1 MGARI
6 YFNRFFSKIDGKN
19 IYDYTKLDTTIDDL
33 EGRIQYIYDLLNVIK
48 DKNGIEFSNDEFWNE
63 IFVQRPNKTSY
74 IDLIPNNETELYSDS
89 NVAKTLEMLSNY
101 ILWCDPDKNKKE
113 YIKIYDN
120 EKKFQEAISKDR
132 KYYNEH
138 GEVMNDMVIIL
149 GKKENYKKAKDEKVT
164 AEDLKKYPELR
175 EYKKEID
182 RLSSYI
188 REDRLYEFVEYMQ
201 NKGHTRIKTEKQ
213 AKSFLVNHIGELK
226 RDMLQA
232 KIKLVRP
239 IVWKA
244 PLKDEGRADWNELDV
259 LDITHVKPLLQLYR
273 EKDEYDFTSDID
285 CILYD
290 LGQVLKKVKFTKKQ
304 NEVLDL
310 WMKGDT
316 IKNIA
321 KELNRKLPSITGMLD
336 TIVKNIVQAYE
347 EELEDWYYLNICKGK
362 YKKCNVCG
370 EVKLVNKFNK
380 NGKQGLMPM
389 CKKCR

>member
-1 MGARI
+1 MGRV
-6 YFNRFFSKIDGKN
+6 YFNRFFSKIDGKG
-19 IYDYTKLDTTIDDL
+19 IYDYTKLDTNINDL

-63 IFVQRPNKTSY
+63 IFEQRPNKTSY

-113 YIKIYDN
+113 YIKVYDN

-244 PLKDEGRADWNELDV
+244 PLKDEGGADWNELDT
-259 LDITHVKPLLQLYR
+259 LDITHVKALLQLYR
-273 EKDEYDFTSDID
+273 EKEEYDFTSDID

-290 LGQVLKKVKFTKKQ
+290 LGQILKKVKFTKKQ
-304 NEVLDL
+304 NEVLNL
-310 WMKGDT
+310 WMGGMT
-316 IKNIA
+316 VKNIA

>member
-1 MGARI
+1 MGRV
-6 YFNRFFSKIDGKN
+6 YFNRFFSKIDGKG
-19 IYDYTKLDTTIDDL
+19 IYDYTKLDTNINDL

-63 IFVQRPNKTSY
+63 VFVQRPNKTSY

-113 YIKIYDN
+113 YIKVYDN

-244 PLKDEGRADWNELDV
+244 PLKDEGGADWNELDT
-259 LDITHVKPLLQLYR
+259 LDITHVKALLQLYR
-273 EKDEYDFTSDID
+273 EKEEYDFTSDID

-290 LGQVLKKVKFTKKQ
+290 LGQILKKVKFTKKQ
-304 NEVLDL
+304 NEVLNL
-310 WMKGDT
+310 WMGGMT
-316 IKNIA
+316 VKNIA

>member
-1 MGARI
+1 MSRI
-6 YFNRFFSKIDGKN
+6 YFNRFFSKIDGKG
-19 IYDYTKLDTTIDDL
+19 IYDYTKLDTNINDL

-63 IFVQRPNKTSY
+63 IFEQRPNKTSY

-113 YIKIYDN
+113 YIKVYDN

-244 PLKDEGRADWNELDV
+244 PLKDEGGADWNELDT
-259 LDITHVKPLLQLYR
+259 LDITHVKALLQLYR
-273 EKDEYDFTSDID
+273 EKEEYDFTSDID

-290 LGQVLKKVKFTKKQ
+290 LGQILKKVKFTKKQ
-304 NEVLDL
+304 NEVLNL
-310 WMKGDT
+310 WMGGMT
-316 IKNIA
+316 VKNIA

>member
-1 MGARI
+1 MSRI
-6 YFNRFFSKIDGKN
+6 YFNRFFSKIDNKN
-19 IYDYTKLDTTIDDL
+19 IYDYAKLNTNINDL
-33 EGRIQYIYDLLNVIK
+33 EGRIQYVYDLLNIIK
-48 DKNGIEFSNDEFWNE
+48 DKNGTEFSNDEFWNE
-63 IFVQRPNKTSY
+63 IFEQRPNKTSY

-113 YIKIYDN
+113 YIKVYDN

-164 AEDLKKYPELR
+164 AVDLKKYPELR

-226 RDMLQA
+226 KDMLQA

-244 PLKDEGRADWNELDV
+244 PLKDEGGADWNELDT
-259 LDITHVKPLLQLYR
+259 LDITHVKALLQLYR
-273 EKDEYDFTSDID
+273 EKEEYDFTSDID

-290 LGQVLKKVKFTKKQ
+290 LGQILKKVKFTKKQ
-304 NEVLDL
+304 NEVLNL
-310 WMKGDT
+310 WMGGMT
-316 IKNIA
+316 VKNIA